1 MVGFRRQSTDPEDSR
16 GELVRVWFNTRT
28 VGTYLKHPGSKA
40 AGTQLFR
47 RDVEWDELENIFDNP
62 RVHTGKGYRKKP
74 PKGPKDVPCLACGR
88 KYRSMRAS
96 VAHLESGCC
105 PNCPGRDE
113 TRRVAYNEAAR
124 NGANFLIRDRIA
136 YGGDGDDDGWSADDY
151 NYRCNCCGK
160 RTKTLNSLMQ
170 HQEARPDCLKMVQNT
185 ARAGMALAY

>member
-1 MVGFRRQSTDPEDSR
+1 MWSFDLDDLRETAARYGYNQCQFEPHEGVVGFRRQSTDPEDSR

-74 PKGPKDVPCLACGR
+74 PKGPKDVPCPACGR
-88 KYRSMRAS
+88 KYRSMRGS
-96 VAHLESGCC
+96 VAHFESGCC

-113 TRRVAYNEAAR
+113 ARRVAYNDV
-124 NGANFLIRDRIA
+124 L
-136 YGGDGDDDGWSADDY
+136 
-151 NYRCNCCGK
+151 
-160 RTKTLNSLMQ
+160 
-170 HQEARPDCLKMVQNT
+170 
-185 ARAGMALAY
+185 